1 MKRTIAFLVMLALG
15 ACGEGEMSNQ
25 QKFKPYRPGAL
36 FSNGMTSQSPPP
48 GTVARGESAPSLANE
63 RPPMT
68 AELLARGQERFDI
81 YCAPCHGRDGNG
93 TGLVPQRGFPNPP
106 SYHQDRLRAASD
118 RYIVNVI
125 ENGYGA
131 MYPYGA
137 RVPPP
142 DRWAIVAYIRALQLS
157 HNTNERDIDRD
168 ARQRLEASP

>member
-1 MKRTIAFLVMLALG
+1 MLALS

-25 QKFKPYRPGAL
+25 QKFKPYRPGTL
-36 FSNGMTSQSPPP
+36 FPNGMTSQSPPP
-48 GTVARGESAPSLANE
+48 GTVARGESTPSPASE

-68 AELLARGQERFDI
+68 AVLLARGQERFDI
-81 YCAPCHGRDGNG
+81 YCAPCHGRDGTG

-106 SYHQDRLRAASD
+106 SYHDDRLRAASD
-118 RYIVNVI
+118 RYIMNVI

-157 HNTNERDIDRD
+157 HNTNVHDLDND